1 MDSQRKSIGHKTG
14 LILEGE
20 LSKRSLDYSTAL
32 RKPWQGAR
40 APSGVGGEWW
50 PKQGDIKGR
59 LDRDHGRRRLGEG

>member
-1 MDSQRKSIGHKTG
+1 MDSQRNSIGHKTG

-20 LSKRSLDYSTAL
+20 LSKRALDYSTAF
-32 RKPWQGAR
+32 WQGTWVA
-40 APSGVGGEWW
+40 SGVGGEWW